1 MSKLTHL
8 YSTIGNHESSP
19 ANIFY
24 PSKNDNRTQWVY
36 DEASSDFRQ
45 WFSGEAGD
53 KSANTTLEF
62 GGYSYLLPS
71 TKLRIISLN
80 TNMYY
85 TFNFALY
92 DPKVDKDPLGQIA
105 WLVGEL
111 DAAEKAGENVYIIGH
126 MAPGDV
132 DALHNPSN
140 YLDQVIRRYQNTI
153 RAMFYGH
160 THWDQF
166 AVSYND
172 YDNRNAAN
180 AMAISYICPSLTPT
194 SGMPSFRVYDVDPDT
209 YAVLDVTTWY
219 SDMTDKLFQTKPT
232 WKKLYSAKEAYGA
245 VLSPPVTDPRAELS
259 PAFWHNVTVAFE
271 KNATLFGE
279 YRSRMSRGWNVTD
292 CTGDCQKDTICELRG
307 GRSQDNCHHP
317 TKGVHFAKRSDA
329 DISVISHTERD
340 ECGVPLAR
348 DLFHALARSTDMLE
362 MLSKKFVESGAVLE
376 PIVRRAAAASSS
388 ASPTATAT
396 PYECGSAAATGGS
409 SNPKSTSS
417 SALADAVNAPAQ
429 LGGLAAL
436 AVGLLAL

>member
-1 MSKLTHL
+1 MWNL
-8 YSTIGNHESSP
+8 YGTIGNHEASP

-24 PSKNDNRTQWVY
+24 PTKGDNRTQWVY
-36 DEASSDFRQ
+36 DSLSKDY
-45 WFSGEAGD
+45 SGWLLGTPGD
-53 KSANTTLEF
+53 KSDNTTREF
-62 GGYSYLLPS
+62 GGYSYLSPA
-71 TKLRIISLN
+71 TKLRFISLN

-111 DAAEKAGENVYIIGH
+111 DAAEKAGENVYLMGH

-132 DALHNPSN
+132 DALHSPSN

-153 RAMFYGH
+153 RAMFFGH

-172 YDNRNAAN
+172 YNNRNADN
-180 AMAISYICPSLTPT
+180 AMAVSYICPSLTPT
-194 SGMPSFRVYDVDPDT
+194 SGMPSFRTYDVDPDT

-219 SDMTDKLFQTKPT
+219 ADMTDKSFQSNPT

-245 VLSPPVTDPRAELS
+245 ALSPPVTDPRVELT
-259 PAFWHNVTVAFE
+259 PAFWHNVTVAME
-271 KNATLFGE
+271 KNTTLFND

-292 CTGDCQKDTICELRG
+292 CKGDCEKDTICELRG

-317 TKGVHFAKRSDA
+317 AKGVHFSKRSDA
-329 DISVISHTERD
+329 DIHTISHTERD

-348 DLFHALARSTDMLE
+348 DLLHALARSTDMLE
-362 MLSKKFVESGAVLE
+362 MLSKRFVESGAVLE

-388 ASPTATAT
+388 STATAT
-396 PYECGSAAATGGS
+396 PYECGSAATATGGS

-417 SALADAVNAPAQ
+417 GALADAVAAPGQ